1 MLAESR
7 TRADLRRAEQY
18 FAGVNPSCPGE
29 ALTRTVA
36 HDLPSAVVRRD
47 LHQRGF
53 HPRSQIIHTPAL
65 EPGRSTR
72 TAIESSTSPDGVI
85 ADVVQTSATEWVVF
99 VAPLEDLAATD
110 TDRTI
115 GERCSTVAPQA

>member
-1 MLAESR
+1 VHECG
-7 TRADLRRAEQY
+7 LRLAEQY

-29 ALTRTVA
+29 ALTRTGA
-36 HDLPSAVVRRD
+36 HDLPPAVVRRD
-47 LHQRGF
+47 MHQRGF
-53 HPRSQIIHTPAL
+53 HPHSQIIHTPAV
-65 EPGRSTR
+65 EPGRTTR

-110 TDRTI
+110 THRTI